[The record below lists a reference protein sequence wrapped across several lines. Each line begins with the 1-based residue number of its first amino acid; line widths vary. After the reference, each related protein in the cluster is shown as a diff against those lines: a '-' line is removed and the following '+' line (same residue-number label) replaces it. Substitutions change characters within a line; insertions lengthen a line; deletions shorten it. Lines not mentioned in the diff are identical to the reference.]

1 KRYFAVVGYF
11 LLPYDDFVRS
21 RRKLLHLRRRHRS
34 QLLDGNMQRGNPPGH
49 ARAAIYPNHGDA
61 KRQPAGRLRHAWIS
75 IIALW
80 ANVDPDPVKQM
91 TWKQPRRGAR
101 EGATAVETAIV
112 IAVLMTLIFGIIEFG
127 MALWQLNTMELAVQ
141 QAGRWALI
149 NNTDASLV
157 TDTEAQM
164 IAILPSASTTCT
176 GVPAANQICISAS
189 TTAGVS
195 PAPSTMTLTASY
207 GFNVLGITGTQV
219 LTSQATVPLI

>member
-1 KRYFAVVGYF
+1 
-11 LLPYDDFVRS
+11 
-21 RRKLLHLRRRHRS
+21 
-34 QLLDGNMQRGNPPGH
+34 
-49 ARAAIYPNHGDA
+49 
-61 KRQPAGRLRHAWIS
+61 
-75 IIALW
+75 
-80 ANVDPDPVKQM
+80 M